1 MSSTAPKTHPDAIW
15 YAKQYEVAKYFSVTN
30 HFRTPVVVVMNKAK
44 FDALAARV
52 PGDRHGHARSE
63 TQEWAGTLYSQ
74 VSAALM
80 SSLKKAGMTIIEAD
94 EAAFRKAVEPV
105 YAKHAEK
112 FAAQLKA
119 IRDIK

>member
-1 MSSTAPKTHPDAIW
+1 MRFRPNTRRSSWPP
-15 YAKQYEVAKYFSVTN
+15 
-30 HFRTPVVVVMNKAK
+30 
-44 FDALAARV
+44 
-52 PGDRHGHARSE
+52 RSE

-112 FAAQLKA
+112 FAAQLQA